1 MAVKPNLPKGKGA
14 SNKGEVRGKAMA
26 GDDYAKPMDLEPDTN
41 INGMAGTFDD
51 IGEKSGFQTDGYI
64 VKKGTPYGE
73 SAKFNYLPPGMDID
87 NQENKDIRSMPYK
100 EVVEQ
105 SFPGDGWEP
114 KPRKG
119 E

>member
-1 MAVKPNLPKGKGA
+1 MAIKPKLPKGGQGRYT
-14 SNKGEVRGKAMA
+14 GEVRGKAMP
-26 GDDYAKPMDLEPDTN
+26 GDQYAKPHSADDGYIEGMDGLYN
-41 INGMAGTFDD
+41 D
-51 IGEKSGFQTDGYI
+51 IGEKSGFQTTGYQ

-73 SAKFNYLPPGMDID
+73 DAKFNYLPPGMCID
-87 NQENKDIRSMPYK
+87 DQENVDIRAMPYK

-114 KPRKG
+114 TPKKG